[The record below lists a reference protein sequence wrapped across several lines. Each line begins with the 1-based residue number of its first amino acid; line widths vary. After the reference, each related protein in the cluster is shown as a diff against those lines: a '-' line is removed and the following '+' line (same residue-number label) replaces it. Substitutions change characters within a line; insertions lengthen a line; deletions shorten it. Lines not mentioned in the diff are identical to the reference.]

1 MNLTE
6 EQQRFLIRYTNN
18 KGDFYKT
25 IESLGLDLAHITSW
39 QQVSKDFSE
48 AFRNTKRIVL
58 EHLKE
63 ENYMSAMLRVNEALH
78 NGITQHSVQQKHKII
93 GADEDGNEIS
103 EFEVIRTT
111 KHLGVPSWAVQ
122 HALAESS
129 IVKAVHTLASEG
141 VIPSAIARKI
151 LNAANRITKDMADA
165 FEVSPDAD
173 YINDKKAISLIKAA
187 VLGEVEV

>member
-6 EQQRFLIRYTNN
+6 EQQRFLLRYTNN

-39 QQVSKDFSE
+39 QQVSKDFAE

-78 NGITQHSVQQKHKII
+78 NGITQHSVQQKHRII

-111 KHLGVPSWAVQ
+111 KHLGVPSWSIQ
-122 HALAESS
+122 YALQETS
-129 IVKAVHTLASEG
+129 IVKAVNLLAAEG
-141 VIPSAIARKI
+141 ILPSHIAKKI
-151 LNAANRITKDMADA
+151 LQSANKISKEIVESFEIPENAEYT
-165 FEVSPDAD
+165 
-173 YINDKKAISLIKAA
+173 NDKKVIALIKAA
-187 VLGEVEV
+187 VLGEVE